1 MSKTKTKIF
10 FEVNIFKSNTRLYLQ
25 GHGSNLG
32 DMDNNK
38 NTVVTNCAR
47 NNHLNVLHYILS
59 LCPPAIVQKLL
70 GQNDIDEHTPLDW
83 ACYNGN
89 TNVAEYLM
97 YRGLEPTHLDNS
109 GRNCLHWA
117 AKQGKVETCAYLVS
131 LGMDGSLK
139 DKKGNSAIM

>member
-97 YRGLEPTHLDNS
+97 YRVWSQRTWTTPGGTACTGQPSRARLRRAPI
-109 GRNCLHWA
+109 W
-117 AKQGKVETCAYLVS
+117 LVWEWTEV
-131 LGMDGSLK
+131 
-139 DKKGNSAIM
+139 